1 MGSGIKATIGPF
13 AEIENRL
20 MLRKKLSGLFHLFRF
35 ELPFAAGVCVIL
47 GELLAL
53 GKVPT
58 IWEMALGFLSVF
70 LISASSLILNDYF
83 DLESDRINAPERP
96 LPSGIV
102 TKREVVFLSCVV
114 TALGFL
120 AGALLS
126 FWALLVGILTWAVG
140 FLYNWRFKKTG
151 LPGNLMVSFSVG
163 MTFIFGGISVGKP
176 FEVTVWFFGMLA
188 LLINLGEEI
197 AADAMDVDGD
207 RKAGSRSLPVLI
219 GRENAIRISATLF
232 FLVVGISVLPFVL
245 GWMEWIYVLP
255 FLFMD
260 GVILFSTIKLL
271 DSKLVN
277 RRRYIRWI
285 YLSAS
290 LAILIVIVI
299 RLLK

>member
-1 MGSGIKATIGPF
+1 MGSGVKATIGSL
-13 AEIENRL
+13 AE
-20 MLRKKLSGLFHLFRF
+20 RKKQVMFRIKLSGLLRLFRF

-58 IWEMALGFLSVF
+58 IREMTLGFLSVF
-70 LISASSLILNDYF
+70 LISATSLILNDYF

-96 LPSGIV
+96 LPAGLV
-102 TKREVVFLSCVV
+102 TKREVVFLSCAV
-114 TALGFL
+114 TVLGFL
-120 AGALLS
+120 AGALLNVL
-126 FWALLVGILTWAVG
+126 ALLVVILTWAVG

-163 MTFIFGGISVGKP
+163 MTFIFGGIAVGKP
-176 FEVTVWFFGMLA
+176 YEVAVWFFGILA

-207 RKAGSRSLPVLI
+207 RKSGSRSLPVLI

-245 GWMEWIYVLP
+245 GWMEWIYALP

-260 GVILFSTIKLL
+260 GVMLFSTIKLL
-271 DSKLVN
+271 DSQLVN

-299 RLLK
+299 RLLR

>member
-1 MGSGIKATIGPF
+1 MFRI
-13 AEIENRL
+13 
-20 MLRKKLSGLFHLFRF
+20 KLSGLFRLFRF

-58 IWEMALGFLSVF
+58 IWEMTLGFLSVF
-70 LISASSLILNDYF
+70 LISATSLILNDYF
-83 DLESDRINAPERP
+83 DLESDKINAPERP

-102 TKREVVFLSCVV
+102 TKQDVVSLSCAV
-114 TALGFL
+114 TILGFIT
-120 AGALLS
+120 AFLLS
-126 FWALLVGILTWAVG
+126 FQALLAVILTWTVG

-163 MTFIFGGISVGKP
+163 MTFIFGGIAVSKP
-176 FEVTVWFFGMLA
+176 FEVAVWFFGILA
-188 LLINLGEEI
+188 FLINLGEEI

-219 GRENAIRISATLF
+219 GCENAIRISATLF

-245 GWMEWIYVLP
+245 SWMEWVYALP

-277 RRRYIRWI
+277 RRMYIRWI
-285 YLSAS
+285 YLSAMV
-290 LAILIVIVI
+290 AILIVIII

>member
-1 MGSGIKATIGPF
+1 MFRI
-13 AEIENRL
+13 
-20 MLRKKLSGLFHLFRF
+20 KLSGLLRLFRF

-58 IWEMALGFLSVF
+58 IREMTLGFLSVF
-70 LISASSLILNDYF
+70 LISATSLILNDYF

-96 LPSGIV
+96 LPAGLV
-102 TKREVVFLSCVV
+102 TKREVVFLSCAV
-114 TALGFL
+114 TVLGFL
-120 AGALLS
+120 AGALLNVL
-126 FWALLVGILTWAVG
+126 ALLVVILTWAVG

-163 MTFIFGGISVGKP
+163 MTFIFGGIAVGKP
-176 FEVTVWFFGMLA
+176 YEVAVWFFGILA

-207 RKAGSRSLPVLI
+207 RKSGSRSLPVLI

-245 GWMEWIYVLP
+245 GWMEWIYALP

-260 GVILFSTIKLL
+260 GVMLFSTIKLL
-271 DSKLVN
+271 DSQLVN

-299 RLLK
+299 RLLR